1 MLVNNKA
8 ACVIAVTRGEGTPK
22 LILVPGLNVI
32 PDEHWNDITKNSLKD
47 HITKGIVVPIYKVA
61 KKKEK
66 GADGK
71 EKVVDVNVPCTPD
84 EIPADKLDDV
94 VNEIKSEDQATKFEK
109 ASNKE
114 GVRIKA
120 MNRKKEIHD
129 ELDSRKTSET

>member
-8 ACVIAVTRGEGTPK
+8 ARVITVGRGEGVPK

-32 PDEHWNDITKNSLKD
+32 TDEHWQGVAEKSLKD
-47 HITKGIVVPIYKVA
+47 HIAKGIIVPIYKVE
-61 KKKEK
+61 KKTEK
-66 GADGK
+66 DENGK
-71 EKVVDVNVPCTPD
+71 EKKVDVNVPCTPD
-84 EIPADKLDDV
+84 EIPVDKLDDV
-94 VNEIKSEDQATKFEK
+94 VNEIKSEDQATEFEK

-129 ELDSRKTSET
+129 EIESRKTSET